1 MTTIEDAELLRRY
14 AEERAED
21 AFAELVRRHLDRV
34 YTVALRQVG
43 GDVHLAEDVSQ
54 RVFADLARK
63 AAALA
68 ERPVLGGWLYRSTQF
83 AATDVV
89 RAERRRKR
97 REQEAETMREITDN
111 AGAAVDWERLRPV
124 LDQIMGELKDEDRDA
139 VWLRYFEGRSFADVG
154 TRLRVAENTA
164 RMRVDRALEKLHKA
178 LAKRGVTSTTGALAA
193 VLGSQAVAAAPTG
206 FATAVTGA
214 ALAGAA
220 GGSGG
225 VWVAI
230 FTMSKIKMGVA
241 AALVIGVLVT
251 AVVEVRANR
260 ELRAELGELRAAGAD
275 VATVQK
281 ENRELVVALK
291 KISAANPAVGEFA
304 RLQARAAVLR
314 ARPEGVTD
322 AAMQPLTNVGR
333 ATPEDAVKTFGWA
346 LATGEREVL
355 ASFIAFTDDTAEKR
369 VAFLSQFSEGIRA
382 RYRTPEAIYA
392 AGLFPPGKIDDPAVA
407 IQVTEMGDESR
418 TGQVKLRAWYRTA
431 GGQEG
436 EIREKFQRSL
446 DGWVLGGLKLHDD
459 TLIGLVTARLD
470 PVTGE
475 PKPLSGKK

>member
-1 MTTIEDAELLRRY
+1 MEDAELLRRY

-43 GDVHLAEDVSQ
+43 GDAHLAEDVSQ

-63 AAALA
+63 AALLA
-68 ERPVLGGWLYRSTQF
+68 QRPVLGGWLYRSTQF

-89 RAERRRKR
+89 RAERRRRR
-97 REQEAETMREITDN
+97 REQEAETMREITGN
-111 AGAAVDWERLRPV
+111 GEAAVDWEELRPV
-124 LDQIMGELKDEDRDA
+124 LDEVMGELKDDDRDA
-139 VWLRYFEGRSFADVG
+139 VWLRYFEGRSLADVG
-154 TRLRVAENTA
+154 ARLRVAENTA
-164 RMRVDRALEKLHKA
+164 RMRVDRALEKLHRA
-178 LAKRGVTSTTGALAA
+178 LAKRGVTSTTAALAA
-193 VLGSQAVAAAPTG
+193 ALGGEAVAAAPAG
-206 FATAVTGA
+206 LATAVTGA

-230 FTMSKIKMGVA
+230 FTMSKIKTGIVA
-241 AALVIGVLVT
+241 AVVLAGLAT

-260 ELRAELGELRAAGAD
+260 ELRVELGELRAASEPA
-275 VATVQK
+275 ATVQK
-281 ENRELVVALK
+281 ENRELGAELK
-291 KISAANPAVGEFA
+291 KMSAANPEVGELA

-322 AAMQPLTNVGR
+322 AALQPLTNAGR
-333 ATPEDAVKTFGWA
+333 ATPEDAVRTFGWA

-355 ASFIAFTDDTAEKR
+355 ASFVAFTDDTAEGR
-369 VAFLSQFSEGIRA
+369 AAFMAQFSEGIRA
-382 RYRTPEAIYA
+382 RYRTPEAIVA
-392 AGLFPPGKIDDPAVA
+392 AGLFPAVKIEDPAVA
-407 IQVTEMGDESR
+407 LQVSGMEDESR

-431 GGQEG
+431 GGKEG

-446 DGWVLGGLKLHDD
+446 DGWVLGGLKLQDD
-459 TLIGLVTARLD
+459 TLRNLVSARLD
-470 PVTGE
+470 PVSGE
-475 PKPLSGKK
+475 PKPMAGKK

>member
-193 VLGSQAVAAAPTG
+193 VLGSQAVAAA
-206 FATAVTGA
+206 
-214 ALAGAA
+214 
-220 GGSGG
+220 
-225 VWVAI
+225 
-230 FTMSKIKMGVA
+230 
-241 AALVIGVLVT
+241 
-251 AVVEVRANR
+251 
-260 ELRAELGELRAAGAD
+260 
-275 VATVQK
+275 
-281 ENRELVVALK
+281 
-291 KISAANPAVGEFA
+291 
-304 RLQARAAVLR
+304 
-314 ARPEGVTD
+314 
-322 AAMQPLTNVGR
+322 
-333 ATPEDAVKTFGWA
+333 
-346 LATGEREVL
+346 
-355 ASFIAFTDDTAEKR
+355 
-369 VAFLSQFSEGIRA
+369 
-382 RYRTPEAIYA
+382 
-392 AGLFPPGKIDDPAVA
+392 
-407 IQVTEMGDESR
+407 
-418 TGQVKLRAWYRTA
+418 
-431 GGQEG
+431 
-436 EIREKFQRSL
+436 
-446 DGWVLGGLKLHDD
+446 
-459 TLIGLVTARLD
+459 
-470 PVTGE
+470 
-475 PKPLSGKK
+475 